1 MSTRSQA
8 VWPRCT
14 WAPRDNMG
22 PGGDVG
28 CSYSGA
34 ALPGVLLTTD
44 PSYCQ
49 LLALV
54 APSAPSQPLWM
65 WGQR

>member
-1 MSTRSQA
+1 
-8 VWPRCT
+8 
-14 WAPRDNMG
+14 MG

-44 PSYCQ
+44 PFILPAAGTSGSER
-49 LLALV
+49 
-54 APSAPSQPLWM
+54 PITTPLDV
-65 WGQR
+65 GTTVRG